1 MNSNFEYSFK
11 IHVDRKEGESH
22 LEAFR
27 RAFVQAMKDMGK
39 SASDIA
45 TFEKLA
51 QDLDA
56 GRVKLDEVDKESRE
70 LYETWKRLSSVAADK
85 DLLGIHHYQ
94 EIREESEA
102 TRAPSYQDVHGIH
115 IPQLGRQGRAGPL
128 RVCELIAAVRYL
140 HAVDAVHS
148 SEKCTDADRLLVTLD
163 GLPRLL
169 AALSGV
175 HEDIWAGATIDDAI
189 EAATQ
194 YFQTRFKDTDICA
207 ELDRLEDTL
216 NDMVDRLAAMRV
228 TVFGE

>member
-1 MNSNFEYSFK
+1 M
-11 IHVDRKEGESH
+11 R
-22 LEAFR
+22 
-27 RAFVQAMKDMGK
+27 
-39 SASDIA
+39 
-45 TFEKLA
+45 
-51 QDLDA
+51 
-56 GRVKLDEVDKESRE
+56 
-70 LYETWKRLSSVAADK
+70 KRLMSTNVGTPQPRRVRAGAADETPLQQAK
-85 DLLGIHHYQ
+85 RKAKPTLH
-94 EIREESEA
+94 
-102 TRAPSYQDVHGIH
+102 SYQDVHGIH

-128 RVCELIAAVRYL
+128 RVSEIIAAVRYL

-148 SEKCTDADRLLVTLD
+148 SDDTTDADRLLIVLD
-163 GLPRLL
+163 GLPHLL

-216 NDMVDRLAAMRV
+216 NDMVDRLAAMRM

>member
-1 MNSNFEYSFK
+1 MTKKTRTRLKSTEVKNPRTVGATLRGRPHVGANTPSPQPTEEGAQPKRNFRDVY
-11 IHVDRKEGESH
+11 
-22 LEAFR
+22 
-27 RAFVQAMKDMGK
+27 
-39 SASDIA
+39 
-45 TFEKLA
+45 
-51 QDLDA
+51 
-56 GRVKLDEVDKESRE
+56 
-70 LYETWKRLSSVAADK
+70 
-85 DLLGIHHYQ
+85 GIHL
-94 EIREESEA
+94 
-102 TRAPSYQDVHGIH
+102 
-115 IPQLGRQGRAGPL
+115 PQICAQGRAGPL
-128 RVCELIAAVRYL
+128 RVSEIIAAVRYL

-148 SEKCTDADRLLVTLD
+148 SDETTDADRLLIVLD

-194 YFQTRFKDTDICA
+194 YFQTRFKDTDIRA